1 MRLTAT
7 STSTSLQALI
17 KAYDETNST
26 NVFWNIMARAGINWI
41 NIEIMR
47 DDADVYVETVL
58 DEADSDSRPVD
69 STNNIFKFNTN
80 SLDNVF
86 IYGSWEFIIS
96 IY

>member
-7 STSTSLQALI
+7 TTSTSLEALI
-17 KAYDETNST
+17 KAYDESNST
-26 NVFWNIMARAGINWI
+26 NVFWSIMARAGMNWL

-69 STNNIFKFNTN
+69 SSNNTFKFTANSLANIF
-80 SLDNVF
+80 V
-86 IYGSWEFIIS
+86 YGSWEFIIS